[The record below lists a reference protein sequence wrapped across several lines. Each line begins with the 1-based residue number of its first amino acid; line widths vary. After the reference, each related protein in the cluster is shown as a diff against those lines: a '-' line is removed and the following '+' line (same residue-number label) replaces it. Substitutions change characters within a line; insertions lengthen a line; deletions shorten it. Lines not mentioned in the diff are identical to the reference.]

1 MDAFE
6 DPIINHLTS
15 IPSSLSEDDIE
26 PIMRNTS
33 EANVVIDLITT
44 LVSIIAS
51 IAKIE
56 KPIPNKSLDPSRVKK
71 SKIEMNIQR
80 GLEIASKGGRGSFI
94 SLLMNMSDASDK
106 TSSQ

>member
-1 MDAFE
+1 
-6 DPIINHLTS
+6 
-15 IPSSLSEDDIE
+15 
-26 PIMRNTS
+26 
-33 EANVVIDLITT
+33 
-44 LVSIIAS
+44 
-51 IAKIE
+51 
-56 KPIPNKSLDPSRVKK
+56 PIPNKSLDPSRVKK